1 LDAAVQ
7 KANAKKAKEGGVMS
21 DDERRKLVSTEQ
33 SLGMPA
39 EPKMPSAMAGLETFT
54 LSENTDSNEA
64 DAEDDAKNVDV
75 SDADSFFNLPEDAAG
90 DDD

>member
-1 LDAAVQ
+1 
-7 KANAKKAKEGGVMS
+7 
-21 DDERRKLVSTEQ
+21 
-33 SLGMPA
+33 
-39 EPKMPSAMAGLETFT
+39 